1 MNKKLYLVLSLIL
14 VATLALSACAPK
26 EEAAPAEEVA
36 PAEEADPA
44 EESAEGEAS
53 TFKVAMLTDLGG
65 LAGSE
70 EVKGFSDLGWDAL
83 KQAESELGVE
93 ITLLEAKELADL
105 EPNLIKMAS
114 EGYDVVVGV
123 GFLFTDAMTAVAP
136 QFPDT
141 KFIIVDSVVDQPNVA
156 SLVFAEEQGSFLVG
170 AIAAGMSQ
178 TGTIGFIGGM
188 ESALIE
194 KFEAGYIAGARAINP
209 DIVVLSGYT
218 GSFTDVAAGKELS
231 LTQYGQGADIIYAA
245 AGSCGLGTIEAA
257 KENGFYAIGVDTNQD
272 GIAPGSV
279 LTSMLKH
286 VEVAVFNSIKGAY
299 EGNFVPGITTYD
311 LSVGGVGYSP
321 MEYTKDAVPAELLT
335 TVDGLAQRIINGE
348 IVVPTTVEEANAF
361 VLPE

>member
-1 MNKKLYLVLSLIL
+1 MNKKLYLLLSLVL
-14 VATLALSACAPK
+14 VATLALTACAPK
-26 EEAAPAEEVA
+26 EEAAPVEEAAAPAEEVA
-36 PAEEADPA
+36 EEAP
-44 EESAEGEAS
+44 

-83 KQAESELGVE
+83 LKAETDLGVE
-93 ITLLEAKELADL
+93 VTLLEAKELADL

-141 KFIIVDSVVDQPNVA
+141 KFVIVDSVVDEPNVA

-170 AIAAGMSQ
+170 ALAAGMSK

-188 ESALIE
+188 ESPLIE
-194 KFEAGYIAGARAINP
+194 KFEAGYIAGARAVNP
-209 DIVVLSGYT
+209 DIEVLSGYT
-218 GSFTDVAAGKELS
+218 GSFTDVAAGKEIS
-231 LTQYGQGADIIYAA
+231 LTQYGQSADIIYAA

-272 GIAPGSV
+272 AVAPGSV

-286 VEVAVFNSIKGAY
+286 VEVAVYEAIKSAY
-299 EGNFVPGITTYD
+299 EGDFIAGVTTFD

-321 MEYTKDAVPAELLT
+321 MEFTKDAVPADLIT
-335 TVDGLAQRIINGE
+335 TVDGLAERIINGDFT
-348 IVVPTTVEEANAF
+348 VPTTVDEAYNF
-361 VLPE
+361 VLP

>member
-1 MNKKLYLVLSLIL
+1 MNKKLYVVLALVL
-14 VATLALSACAPK
+14 VATLAFTACALK
-26 EEAAPAEEVA
+26 EEAAPAEEA
-36 PAEEADPA
+36 AAED
-44 EESAEGEAS
+44 

-65 LAGSE
+65 LAASE

-83 KQAESELGVE
+83 KQAEAELGVE

-105 EPNLIKMAS
+105 EPNLIKMAN

-123 GFLFTDAMTAVAP
+123 GYLFTDAMSAVAP

-141 KFIIVDSVVDQPNVA
+141 KFIIVDSVVDEPNIA

-170 AIAAGMSQ
+170 AIAAGTSQ

-218 GSFTDVAAGKELS
+218 GNFTDVAAGKELT
-231 LTQYGQGADIIYAA
+231 LTQYGQGADVVYAA
-245 AGSCGLGTIEAA
+245 AGNCGLGTIEAA
-257 KENGFYAIGVDTNQD
+257 EQEDLYAIGVDTNQD
-272 GIAPGSV
+272 GIAPGFV
-279 LTSMLKH
+279 LTSMLKR
-286 VEVAVFNSIKGAY
+286 VEVAVFNAIKGAY
-299 EGNFVPGITTYD
+299 EGNFVAGVTTYD
-311 LSVGGVGYSP
+311 LAAGGVGYSP
-321 MEYTKDAVPAELLT
+321 MEYTKDAVPAGLLD
-335 TVDGLAQRIINGE
+335 TVNALAERIISGE
-348 IVVPTTVEEANAF
+348 IVVPTTVEEANTF

>member
-1 MNKKLYLVLSLIL
+1 MNKKLFFVLSLVL
-14 VATLALSACAPK
+14 VATLALTACAPK
-26 EEAAPAEEVA
+26 EPAATEEAAPA
-36 PAEEADPA
+36 
-44 EESAEGEAS
+44 AEGD

-65 LAGSE
+65 LAASE
-70 EVKGFSDLGWDAL
+70 EVKGFSDLGWEAV
-83 KQAESELGVE
+83 QRAETELGVE
-93 ITLLEAKELADL
+93 VTLLEAKELADL

-123 GFLFTDAMTAVAP
+123 GYLFTDAMAAVAP
-136 QFPDT
+136 QYPDT

-209 DIVVLSGYT
+209 EIKVLSGYT
-218 GSFTDVAAGKELS
+218 GSFTDVAAGKELT
-231 LTQYGQGADIIYAA
+231 LTQYGQGADIVYAA

-257 KENGFYAIGVDTNQD
+257 KDNGFYAIGVDTNQD

-299 EGNFVPGITTYD
+299 EGNFVAGITTYD
-311 LSVGGVGYSP
+311 LAAGGVGYSS

-335 TVDGLAQRIINGE
+335 TVDALAARIINGE

>member
-36 PAEEADPA
+36 PAEEAAPA

-123 GFLFTDAMTAVAP
+123 GYLFTDAMTAVAP

>member
-36 PAEEADPA
+36 PAEEAAPA

-218 GSFTDVAAGKELS
+218 
-231 LTQYGQGADIIYAA
+231 
-245 AGSCGLGTIEAA
+245 
-257 KENGFYAIGVDTNQD
+257 
-272 GIAPGSV
+272 
-279 LTSMLKH
+279 
-286 VEVAVFNSIKGAY
+286 
-299 EGNFVPGITTYD
+299 
-311 LSVGGVGYSP
+311 
-321 MEYTKDAVPAELLT
+321 
-335 TVDGLAQRIINGE
+335 
-348 IVVPTTVEEANAF
+348 
-361 VLPE
+361 

>member
-1 MNKKLYLVLSLIL
+1 MNKKLF
-14 VATLALSACAPK
+14 LALSLLLTATMILAACAPK
-26 EEAAPAEEVA
+26 AAAPTEEAAPAEEAAA
-36 PAEEADPA
+36 PAD
-44 EESAEGEAS
+44 EGS

-65 LAGSE
+65 LAGSD
-70 EVKGFSDLGWDAL
+70 EVKGFSDLGWDAV
-83 KQAESELGVE
+83 KQAETDLGAQV
-93 ITLLEAKELADL
+93 TLLEAKELADL
-105 EPNLIKMAS
+105 EPNLTKMAS
-114 EGYDVVVGV
+114 EGYDVVIGV
-123 GFLFTDAMTAVAP
+123 GYLFTDAMTAVAP

-141 KFIIVDSVVDQPNVA
+141 KFIIVDSVVDAPNVA

-209 DIVVLSGYT
+209 DINVLSGYT
-218 GSFTDVAAGKELS
+218 GSFTDVAAGKDLS
-231 LTQYGQGADIIYAA
+231 LTQYNQGADIIYAA

-272 GIAPGSV
+272 GVAPGSV

-286 VEVAVFNSIKGAY
+286 VEIAVYDVIKSAY
-299 EGNFVPGITTYD
+299 DGNFKSGVTTYD
-311 LSVGGVGYSP
+311 LSVDGVGYSP
-321 MEYTKDAVPAELLT
+321 MEYTKDAVPADLLARVEELKQMII
-335 TVDGLAQRIINGE
+335 DGT

-361 VLPE
+361 VLPQ

>member
-1 MNKKLYLVLSLIL
+1 MNKKLYLVLSLVL
-14 VATLALSACAPK
+14 VATLALTACAPK
-26 EEAAPAEEVA
+26 EEAATEEAA
-36 PAEEADPA
+36 PAEETTSEEAAPAD
-44 EESAEGEAS
+44 

-65 LAGSE
+65 LAASE
-70 EVKGFSDLGWDAL
+70 EVKGFSDLGWEAV
-83 KQAESELGVE
+83 QRAQTELGAEV
-93 ITLLEAKELADL
+93 TLLEAKELADL
-105 EPNLIKMAS
+105 EPNLTKMAS

-123 GFLFTDAMTAVAP
+123 GYLFTDAMTAVAP

-156 SLVFAEEQGSFLVG
+156 SLTFAEEQGSFLVG
-170 AIAAGMSQ
+170 AIAAGTST
-178 TGTIGFIGGM
+178 TGTIGFVGGM

-209 DIVVLSGYT
+209 DIKVLSGYT
-218 GSFTDVAAGKELS
+218 GSFTDVAAGKELT
-231 LTQYGQGADIIYAA
+231 LTQYGQGADVVYAA

-257 KENGFYAIGVDTNQD
+257 QEEGLYAIGVDTNQD

-286 VEVAVFNSIKGAY
+286 VEIAVFDAIKSAY
-299 EGNFVPGITTYD
+299 EGNFKAGVSVYD
-311 LSVGGVGYSP
+311 LAAGGVGYSP
-321 MEYTKDAVPAELLT
+321 MEYTKDKLPAGLLEK
-335 TVDGLAQRIINGE
+335 VDGFAQRIINGE

>member
-1 MNKKLYLVLSLIL
+1 MNKKLYLLLSLVL
-14 VATLALSACAPK
+14 VATLALTACAPK
-26 EEAAPAEEVA
+26 EEAAPVEEAAAPAEEVA
-36 PAEEADPA
+36 EEVEEAP
-44 EESAEGEAS
+44 
-53 TFKVAMLTDLGG
+53 TFKAAMLTDLGG

-83 KQAESELGVE
+83 LQAEADLGIEV
-93 ITLLEAKELADL
+93 TLLEAKELADL

-141 KFIIVDSVVDQPNVA
+141 KFVIVDSVVDEPNVA

-170 AIAAGMSQ
+170 ALAAGMSQ

-188 ESALIE
+188 EIPLIE
-194 KFEAGYIAGARAINP
+194 KFEAGYIAGARAVNP
-209 DIVVLSGYT
+209 DIEVLSGYT
-218 GSFTDVAAGKELS
+218 GNFTDVAAGKELS

-272 GIAPGSV
+272 AVAPGSV

-286 VEVAVFNSIKGAY
+286 VEVAVYQAVKSAY
-299 EGNFVPGITTYD
+299 EGNFIAGVTTFD

-321 MEYTKDAVPAELLT
+321 MEFTKDAVPADLIA
-335 TVDGLAQRIINGE
+335 TVDGLAARIINGDF
-348 IVVPTTVEEANAF
+348 VVPTTVDEAYNF
-361 VLPE
+361 VLP